1 MAQLLLGVRERAF
14 CLAAF
19 SVERGA
25 ELPFAFEEHPS
36 REGPSLYEYRPLVR
50 GFVEEQAPTLRRLPD
65 TRNAI
70 DSDTTSQPIG
80 PMIGSTVNL
89 AQSVST
95 SFPSI
100 TIVPTGMISGTTI
113 YAQTQSPRDFSG

>member
-1 MAQLLLGVRERAF
+1 MI
-14 CLAAF
+14 AAGGD
-19 SVERGA
+19 GA
-25 ELPFAFEEHPS
+25 VTGHDVA
-36 REGPSLYEYRPLVR
+36 
-50 GFVEEQAPTLRRLPD
+50 A
-65 TRNAI
+65 
-70 DSDTTSQPIG
+70 IG

-89 AQSVST
+89 GQSVST